1 MDLLA
6 FRSISF
12 LCISHS
18 APFPTSPCICF
29 YITDCFG
36 WLASGRWELRKY
48 THNRPSGDFQRSL
61 LQFVVHSS
69 SSWKS
74 SPSIPRS
81 CTKVFCVAFSYF
93 SLLLLLLLL
102 KLLSKLLMMLL
113 LLKLLYNICRMPGF
127 EPKILRP
134 PTGVLPHSNIHS
146 LNLPYGIIPHIN

>member
-74 SPSIPRS
+74 SHSIPRS
-81 CTKVFCVAFSYF
+81 CTKVFLCGLFLFFAASAVAAAEAAVEAADDAAAAEAALQYLQDAGIRTQDSATADRCATTLKHTFS
-93 SLLLLLLLL
+93 
-102 KLLSKLLMMLL
+102 
-113 LLKLLYNICRMPGF
+113 
-127 EPKILRP
+127 EPTLRHNP
-134 PTGVLPHSNIHS
+134 S
-146 LNLPYGIIPHIN
+146 Y